1 MSPRPPHNVNPTFSC
16 YLKYHRDTK
25 LNETLSPVL
34 ACYFCLWFLSFW
46 LVRRTLC
53 SFHCA
58 ASVRLIWCVCMFVA
72 EAWHFNCAS
81 NQIGREAARKVG
93 EWWGVRGCSEG
104 CRPTVTMVNHFCQ
117 NHQGHNCW
125 PAVLWD
131 FWIAYSIW
139 TWGFL
144 FLSLRL
150 SSFLFFTQVPSLRS
164 VLPLSFLILPFCPI
178 LICPFLC
185 FHVPICVTTLR
196 SFASPFLP
204 YLKLTNCAIMRPVV
218 LRNPLCMACAGS
230 ESEHGLFWV
239 IIIQFANTQPLC
251 ESGVRGDGMIKYWG
265 RARQLQLLAVMCERM
280 NVMTSMF
287 KHSCGEESLGG
298 LFINTNMSSS
308 PRCRH
313 CWCKHDNN
321 REERN

>member
-16 YLKYHRDTK
+16 YLKYHRDIK
-25 LNETLSPVL
+25 PNENLSPVL
-34 ACYFCLWFLSFW
+34 VCYFCLWYLSFW
-46 LVRRTLC
+46 LVRCTLFFSLRC
-53 SFHCA
+53 FSPVDL
-58 ASVRLIWCVCMFVA
+58 VRVHVCCWGMTFQLCIQWNWQRGS
-72 EAWHFNCAS
+72 EE
-81 NQIGREAARKVG
+81 G
-93 EWWGVRGCSEG
+93 WGVMRGAGVFRGLQTNRYHGEPLLSKPPRSQLLTCSVMG
-104 CRPTVTMVNHFCQ
+104 LLNSIQYMDMRISLSFF
-117 NHQGHNCW
+117 
-125 PAVLWD
+125 VL
-131 FWIAYSIW
+131 F
-139 TWGFL
+139 
-144 FLSLRL
+144 
-150 SSFLFFTQVPSLRS
+150 FFTQVPSLLS
-164 VLPLSFLILPFCPI
+164 VLLLAFLILPFCLF
-178 LICPFLC
+178 LICLFFC
-185 FHVPICVTTLR
+185 FHVPICVTTPP
-196 SFASPFLP
+196 SFASSFLP

-218 LRNPLCMACAGS
+218 LLNPLCMARAGS

-265 RARQLQLLAVMCERM
+265 RARQLQMLAVMCERM

-321 REERN
+321 REEWN